1 LTPTTCSAEH
11 SKDSIQEIGEAACHV
26 TDEARARVPA
36 LPWEKIVGVRRIL
49 VHVYFDLDNDAIWK
63 VATRDLAT
71 LADLL
76 NDALGDSG
84 SE

>member
-1 LTPTTCSAEH
+1 M
-11 SKDSIQEIGEAACHV
+11 